1 MSPLST
7 RCSVPSRA
15 SDCPAVKGFLETS
28 FVDWKG
34 QLASVVFLG
43 GCNFRCP
50 FCHNR
55 DLVLNP
61 GGFEDIPLEYI
72 VAKIRKYRDTWI
84 DKVVITGGEPTIHKN
99 LPGLVALLKT
109 EGMSIKLDTNGSN
122 PDIVKGLVNDGLI
135 ECIAMD
141 VKGPLDRYS
150 RWCGSEIDGEKIRES
165 IDFIRGSGI
174 DYYFRMT
181 VVPFLHQEADVYTV
195 AEELKGAKDLIVQT
209 FRPDITLNP
218 AYERI
223 KPFSPDKMSRIKENV
238 ADIMSGKRPLQMD
251 AFSVKTPD
259 VELYQ

>member
-1 MSPLST
+1 MRS
-7 RCSVPSRA
+7 RVP
-15 SDCPAVKGFLETS
+15 DCPAVKGFIETS

-34 QLASVVFLG
+34 HLASVLFLG

-61 GGFEDIPLEYI
+61 KGFEDVPYEYI
-72 VAKIRKYRDTWI
+72 VATIRKYRAHWI
-84 DKVVITGGEPTIHKN
+84 DKIVVTGGEPTMHKN
-99 LPGLVALLKT
+99 LFALIGLLKS

-122 PDIVKGLVNDGLI
+122 PSMVKGLVNDGLI
-135 ECIAMD
+135 DCIAMD

-150 RWCGSEIDGEKIRES
+150 QWCGTDVDGEKIRES
-165 IDFIRGSGI
+165 IEFIMECGV

-181 VVPFLHQEADVYTV
+181 VVPYLHREEDVYAVASELQEA
-195 AEELKGAKDLIVQT
+195 KDFIVQT

-223 KPFSPDKMSRIKENV
+223 SPFGPDKMSEITENV
-238 ADIMSGKRPLQMD
+238 ADIMTYGHIRAREYRTFNITGMD
-251 AFSVKTPD
+251 FKEKDT
-259 VELYQ
+259 LYQ